1 MQLPESLD
9 NLTEKQKAFAI
20 AKASGLNNVEAA
32 KQAFDVTSSDSAKA
46 LGCKLMKEP
55 EMRTAIADLMAQEG
69 IDRRTRVQQLKRL
82 IMAPT
87 DLNAVAKGLDMANK
101 MTGEYVPEN
110 VNTDIDV
117 NILIALVDK
126 LPNIQSRIK
135 ELESEIASE
144 ESLPVYD
151 TEVNP
156 TETQV

>member
-1 MQLPESLD
+1 
-9 NLTEKQKAFAI
+9 
-20 AKASGLNNVEAA
+20 
-32 KQAFDVTSSDSAKA
+32 
-46 LGCKLMKEP
+46 
-55 EMRTAIADLMAQEG
+55 
-69 IDRRTRVQQLKRL
+69 
-82 IMAPT
+82 MAPT

-144 ESLPVYD
+144 EALPVYD